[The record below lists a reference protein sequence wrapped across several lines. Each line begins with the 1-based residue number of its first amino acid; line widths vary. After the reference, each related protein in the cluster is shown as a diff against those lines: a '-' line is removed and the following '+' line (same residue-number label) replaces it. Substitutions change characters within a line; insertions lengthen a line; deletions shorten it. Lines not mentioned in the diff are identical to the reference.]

1 MLSSSYFTIKV
12 YTKIMKNKSRITQ
25 GFTLVE
31 LLIVIA
37 VISILAA
44 VAFVAIDPATRINEA
59 QDSERW
65 SSANAVLD
73 AFLQYTV
80 DNDGEYL
87 AGVSADGTTHMVATS
102 SGACSACSVDQC
114 TNFSTL
120 ATDGYI
126 ASLPNDPDGTAAWD
140 GGFGGTGYTLT
151 VAANGIITVASCGAE
166 EDIITVAR

>member
-1 MLSSSYFTIKV
+1 M
-12 YTKIMKNKSRITQ
+12 KIMKQKFFHRIFQSR

-65 SSANAVLD
+65 SAVNAVMD
-73 AFLQYTV
+73 GFLQYTV

-87 AGVSADGTTHMVATS
+87 SGVSADGTTHMVATS
-102 SGACSACSVDQC
+102 SGACSACSADQC
-114 TNFSTL
+114 TDFDTL

-126 ASLPNDPDGTAAWD
+126 ASLPTDPDGTASWD

-151 VAANGIITVASCGAE
+151 VATNGIVTVASCGAE
-166 EDIITVAR
+166 EDAVSVAR